1 MYFQVRLHVIV
12 NHFSFSINFYAP
24 RVTGLTALRVPW
36 RRALAYVFLIDL
48 LFFIIIYVCSFCLNK
63 WWMMDVWMDGWM
75 DDDDNDDNCGI
86 ANEAEF

>member
-48 LFFIIIYVCSFCLNK
+48 LFL
-63 WWMMDVWMDGWM
+63 
-75 DDDDNDDNCGI
+75 
-86 ANEAEF
+86 